1 MLRNA
6 KHVTTAVLVTM
17 ALALA
22 ACSDDA
28 EDGGEK
34 GAAAAQ
40 CDALVSKICDKLAP
54 CESISKSEC
63 VSQANQ
69 SFANQY
75 GDTCDGADQ
84 VGPTYDQ
91 CMTDMDGY
99 TCSGSLPASCNNV
112 ILYQQ

>member
-1 MLRNA
+1 MVSA
-6 KHVTTAVLVTM
+6 KCFTTAVL
-17 ALALA
+17 AILALA
-22 ACSDDA
+22 SVACSDD
-28 EDGGEK
+28 DDGGGEK

-69 SFANQY
+69 SFAEQY

-84 VGPTYDQ
+84 VGATYDQ
-91 CMTDMDGY
+91 CITDMDGY
-99 TCSGSLPASCNNV
+99 ACGGSLPASCSNV